1 MYIVILL
8 YKVNYLFFIFLFTIK
23 KQIIIYTINIL
34 GSKKL
39 ILNILLSLVYLFI
52 NNNLI
57 TTS

>member
-1 MYIVILL
+1 MVILL

-23 KQIIIYTINIL
+23 KQIIIYTMNIL

-57 TTS
+57 TTN

>member
-1 MYIVILL
+1 MDIVILL

>member
-1 MYIVILL
+1 MDIVILL

-23 KQIIIYTINIL
+23 KQIIIYTMNIL

-57 TTS
+57 TTN

>member
-23 KQIIIYTINIL
+23 KQIIIYTINTL

>member
-1 MYIVILL
+1 MCIVILL

-23 KQIIIYTINIL
+23 KQIIICTINIL

>member
-39 ILNILLSLVYLFI
+39 ISNILLSLVYLFI

>member
-23 KQIIIYTINIL
+23 KQIIVYTINIL

>member
-1 MYIVILL
+1 MCIVILL

>member
-34 GSKKL
+34 GGKKL

>member
-39 ILNILLSLVYLFI
+39 ILR
-52 NNNLI
+52 
-57 TTS
+57 

>member
-1 MYIVILL
+1 MYMVILL
-8 YKVNYLFFIFLFTIK
+8 YKVNYLFFIFFFTIK
-23 KQIIIYTINIL
+23 KQIIIYTMNIL

-57 TTS
+57 TTN

>member
-1 MYIVILL
+1 MYIVIPL
-8 YKVNYLFFIFLFTIK
+8 YKVNDLFFIFLTIK

>member
-1 MYIVILL
+1 MYMVILL

-23 KQIIIYTINIL
+23 KQIIIYTMNIL

-57 TTS
+57 TTN

>member
-1 MYIVILL
+1 MYMVILL

-57 TTS
+57 TTN